1 MDTPNK
7 HEPVTSLD
15 PAFPSFQDCPAAQRA
30 LDYYL
35 KPGVATAQA
44 EQRFFDVNRNIS
56 GEEALV
62 HACDLLRCAAAT
74 AHESANRLN
83 GSNRDLA
90 FSVVHMIDLVKVML
104 DRSLDGYPLAKR
116 CAQNGATNAGHGKK
130 FSNRCDKII

>member
-1 MDTPNK
+1 MDIAAQDTPTPPLDK
-7 HEPVTSLD
+7 SFSSL
-15 PAFPSFQDCPAAQRA
+15 QDCPAAQRA

-35 KPGVATAQA
+35 KPGVSSA
-44 EQRFFDVNRNIS
+44 ETEHRFFDVNHKVS

-74 AHESANRLN
+74 AHESANRLQ

-104 DRSLDGYPLAKR
+104 DRSLDGYPTR
-116 CAQNGATNAGHGKK
+116 
-130 FSNRCDKII
+130 

>member
-7 HEPVTSLD
+7 DEPVTSLD

-35 KPGVATAQA
+35 KPGVAEAQA
-44 EQRFFDVNRNIS
+44 EHRFFDVNRNIS

-104 DRSLDGYPLAKR
+104 DRSLDGYPTR
-116 CAQNGATNAGHGKK
+116 
-130 FSNRCDKII
+130 